1 MKFHPRNSLYKE
13 RNNAFS
19 MTESLRIR
27 KNFGRS
33 ESKELNDG
41 LESSDSDYT
50 FRSSVSIKLPGFE
63 SDPDK
68 SCTINIE

>member
-1 MKFHPRNSLYKE
+1 
-13 RNNAFS
+13 